1 MPSEQGFQ
9 TAFAFSVIIWG
20 CAGAGFKPASS
31 FPIFFCPLSVLSG
44 FFMSNRPTLL
54 LVDGSSYLYRAYHA
68 MGQNLTAPDGAPTG
82 ALYGVLNMLR
92 RLRSEYPHD
101 YCAVVFDAKGKNFR
115 HQMFEEYKATRPP
128 MPDDLRPQAEALP
141 DLVRLTGWP
150 VLVIGQVEADDVIG
164 TLAKQGAEHGLRV
177 IVSTGDKDMA
187 QLVDERVTLVNTMS
201 GETLDIEGVKAK
213 FGVRPDQ
220 IRDYLALMGDKVDNV
235 PGVEKCGPKTAVK
248 WLEAYGSLQGVIEH
262 ASEIKGK
269 VGENLRA
276 ALPRLPL
283 SYDLVTIKTD
293 VDLHAELSDGIES
306 LRCTTPKWA
315 QLVVDFKR
323 WGFRTW
329 LKEAESR
336 MHEAADGDLFGS
348 DTIGEQAA
356 LDMETS
362 SERLPEKAVAPEK
375 LDYQAV
381 TTEAQFA
388 TLLDKLSQ
396 AEKIGIDTETTSL
409 DAMNAA
415 LVGISIAFQ
424 AGEAVYIPVGH
435 SLTAAPEQLD
445 LQDVLGHLKPY
456 LENPA
461 LKKIGQN
468 LKYDQHVFANYGIAL
483 NGIAGDAML
492 ASYIIE
498 SHLGHGLDE
507 LSERWLGLETI
518 TYESLCGKGAKQIGF
533 ADVAIGQATE
543 YAAQDADFALRLE
556 AHLRAQM
563 DEKQLEM
570 YEKMELPVAQVLFE
584 MERNGVQ
591 IDRAELARQSAEL
604 GAELMKL
611 EQEAY
616 AAAGQPFNLNSPKQ
630 LQEILFDKMG
640 IPTKGLKKTAKGG
653 ISTNEAVLEQ
663 LAPDYPLPKIILQN
677 RSLAKL
683 KSTYTDKLPE
693 MISPKDGRVH
703 TTYAQAV
710 AITGRLASNNPN
722 LQNIPI
728 RTEEGRK
735 VRRAFTAPQGSVIVS
750 ADYSQIELRI
760 MAHLSG
766 DKTLIAAFQNGEDV
780 HRRTAAEV
788 FGTAPENVSSEQ
800 RRYAKTINFGLIY
813 GMGQYGLAKSLGID
827 NLSAK
832 NFIDRYFDRYPGVA
846 EYMQR
851 TKEQAA
857 AQGYVETLFGRRL
870 YLPDIR
876 NKNANARAG
885 AERAAINAPMQGTA
899 SDLIKR
905 AMIDVSRWLSECEAS
920 PWDELLQSKLI
931 MQVHDELVLEVV
943 ETELDFVKEKLPQIM
958 AKVDGGLLDVPLVAE
973 VGVGENWE
981 EAH

>member
-1 MPSEQGFQ
+1 
-9 TAFAFSVIIWG
+9 
-20 CAGAGFKPASS
+20 
-31 FPIFFCPLSVLSG
+31 
-44 FFMSNRPTLL
+44 MSNRPTLL

-68 MGQNLTAPDGAPTG
+68 MAQLTAPDGAPTG
-82 ALYGVLNMLR
+82 AMYGVLNMLR
-92 RLRSEYPHD
+92 RLRADYVHD

-115 HQMFEEYKATRPP
+115 HEMFPDYKATRPP

-141 DLVRLTGWP
+141 DLVRLIGWP
-150 VLVIGQVEADDVIG
+150 VLVIPQVEADDVIG
-164 TLAKQGAEHGLRV
+164 TLAAMAGEAGWNV
-177 IVSTGDKDMA
+177 VVSTGDKDMA
-187 QLVDERVTLVNTMS
+187 QLVNERVTLVNTMS

-248 WLEAYGSLQGVIEH
+248 WLEAYGSLAGVMEH
-262 ASEIKGK
+262 AAEIKGK

-276 ALPRLPL
+276 ALQRLPL

-293 VDLHAELSDGIES
+293 VDLHTELSDGIES
-306 LRCTTPKWA
+306 LRRTAPKWA

-348 DTIGEQAA
+348 DSIGEQAA
-356 LDMETS
+356 LNAEVP
-362 SERLPEKAVAPEK
+362 SEKQPELAPTPEK

-381 TTEAQFA
+381 TTEAQLA
-388 TLLDKLSQ
+388 ALLDKLSQ
-396 AEKIGIDTETTSL
+396 ADTIGIDTETTSL
-409 DAMNAA
+409 DAMNAS

-424 AGEAVYIPVGH
+424 AGEAIYIPVGH
-435 SLTAAPEQLD
+435 SLTAAPEQID
-445 LQDVLGHLKPY
+445 LQDVLGRLKPH
-456 LENPA
+456 LGNPA

-533 ADVAIGQATE
+533 ADVAIGPATE

-563 DEKQLEM
+563 DDKQLEM

-584 MERNGVQ
+584 MERVGVQ

-604 GAELMKL
+604 GAELVKL

-693 MISPKDGRVH
+693 MISPRDNRVH

-728 RTEEGRK
+728 RTAEGRR
-735 VRRAFTAPQGSVIVS
+735 VRRAFTAPPGSVIVS

-832 NFIDRYFDRYPGVA
+832 NFIDRYFARYPGVA

-857 AQGYVETLFGRRL
+857 VQGYVETLFGRRL

-905 AMIDVSRWLSECEAS
+905 AMIDVRNCLS
-920 PWDELLQSKLI
+920 DGIGSKLV

>member
-1 MPSEQGFQ
+1 
-9 TAFAFSVIIWG
+9 
-20 CAGAGFKPASS
+20 
-31 FPIFFCPLSVLSG
+31 
-44 FFMSNRPTLL
+44 MSNRPTLL

-248 WLEAYGSLQGVIEH
+248 WLEAYGSLQGGIEH

-269 VGENLRA
+269 VGENLQA
-276 ALPRLPL
+276 ALPQLPL

-306 LRCTTPKWA
+306 LRRTAPKWA

-329 LKEAESR
+329 LKEAESN
-336 MHEAADGDLFGS
+336 MNTGSTDDFFGS
-348 DTIGEQAA
+348 DSIGEQAA
-356 LDMETS
+356 LNAEMPFEKQA
-362 SERLPEKAVAPEK
+362 EKATAPEK

-388 TLLDKLSQ
+388 ALLDKLSR
-396 AEKIGIDTETTSL
+396 ADTIGIDTETTSL
-409 DAMNAA
+409 DAMNAS

-445 LQDVLGHLKPY
+445 LQDVLGRLKPH

-728 RTEEGRK
+728 RTAEGRR

-788 FGTAPENVSSEQ
+788 FGIAPENVSSEQ

-827 NLSAK
+827 NISAK
-832 NFIDRYFDRYPGVA
+832 NFIDRYFARYPGVA

-857 AQGYVETLFGRRL
+857 AQGFVETLFGRRL

-876 NKNANARAG
+876 NKNTNARAG

>member
-1 MPSEQGFQ
+1 
-9 TAFAFSVIIWG
+9 
-20 CAGAGFKPASS
+20 
-31 FPIFFCPLSVLSG
+31 
-44 FFMSNRPTLL
+44 MSNRPTLL

-201 GETLDIEGVKAK
+201 SETLDIEGVKAK

-248 WLEAYGSLQGVIEH
+248 WLEAYGSLAGVMEH

-269 VGENLRA
+269 VGENLQA
-276 ALPRLPL
+276 ALPQLPL

-306 LRCTTPKWA
+306 LRRTTPKWA

-329 LKEAESR
+329 LKEAESN
-336 MHEAADGDLFGS
+336 MNTGSTDDLFGS
-348 DTIGEQAA
+348 DSIGEQAA
-356 LDMETS
+356 LNAEMPFEKQA
-362 SERLPEKAVAPEK
+362 EKATAPEK

-388 TLLDKLSQ
+388 ALLDKLSR
-396 AEKIGIDTETTSL
+396 ADTIGIDTETTSL
-409 DAMNAA
+409 DAMNAS

-445 LQDVLGHLKPY
+445 LQDVLGRLKPH
-456 LENPA
+456 LENPV

-563 DEKQLEM
+563 DAKQLEM

-611 EQEAY
+611 EQQAY
-616 AAAGQPFNLNSPKQ
+616 AAASQPFNLNSPKQ

-693 MISPKDGRVH
+693 MISPRDNRVH

-728 RTEEGRK
+728 RTAEGRR

-766 DKTLIAAFQNGEDV
+766 DKTLITAFQNGEDV

-788 FGTAPENVSSEQ
+788 FGIAPENVSSEQ

-827 NLSAK
+827 NISAK
-832 NFIDRYFDRYPGVA
+832 NFIDRYFARYPGVA

-876 NKNANARAG
+876 NKNANARAE

-905 AMIDVSRWLSECEAS
+905 AMIDVRNWLS
-920 PWDELLQSKLI
+920 DGIGSKLV

>member
-1 MPSEQGFQ
+1 
-9 TAFAFSVIIWG
+9 
-20 CAGAGFKPASS
+20 
-31 FPIFFCPLSVLSG
+31 
-44 FFMSNRPTLL
+44 MSNRPTLL

-201 GETLDIEGVKAK
+201 SETLDIEGVKAK

-248 WLEAYGSLQGVIEH
+248 WLEAYGSLAGVMEH

-269 VGENLRA
+269 VGENLQA
-276 ALPRLPL
+276 ALPQLPL

-306 LRCTTPKWA
+306 LRRTTPKWA

-329 LKEAESR
+329 LKEAESN
-336 MHEAADGDLFGS
+336 MNTGSTDDLFGS
-348 DTIGEQAA
+348 DSIGEQAA
-356 LDMETS
+356 LNAEMPFEKQA
-362 SERLPEKAVAPEK
+362 EKATAPEK

-388 TLLDKLSQ
+388 ALLDKLSR
-396 AEKIGIDTETTSL
+396 ADTIGIDTETTSL
-409 DAMNAA
+409 DAMNAS

-445 LQDVLGHLKPY
+445 LQDVLGRLKPH

-483 NGIAGDAML
+483 NGIAGDSML

-507 LSERWLGLETI
+507 LSGRWLGLETI

-728 RTEEGRK
+728 RTAEGRR

-788 FGTAPENVSSEQ
+788 FGTAPENVSPEQ

-832 NFIDRYFDRYPGVA
+832 NFIDRYFARYPGVP

-857 AQGYVETLFGRRL
+857 AQGFVETLFGRRL

-905 AMIDVSRWLSECEAS
+905 AMIDVSRWLVS
-920 PWDELLQSKLI
+920 DDLKSKLI

-958 AKVDGGLLDVPLVAE
+958 AKVGGGLLDVPLVAE

>member
-1 MPSEQGFQ
+1 
-9 TAFAFSVIIWG
+9 
-20 CAGAGFKPASS
+20 
-31 FPIFFCPLSVLSG
+31 
-44 FFMSNRPTLL
+44 MSNKPTLL

-68 MGQNLTAPDGAPTG
+68 MGQNLSAPDGAPTG
-82 ALYGVLNMLR
+82 AMYGVLNMLR
-92 RLRSEYPHD
+92 RLRADYVHD

-115 HQMFEEYKATRPP
+115 HEMFSDYKATRPP

-141 DLVRLTGWP
+141 DLVRLMGWP
-150 VLVIGQVEADDVIG
+150 VLVIPQVEADDVIG
-164 TLAKQGAEHGLRV
+164 TLAKMASEAGWNV
-177 IVSTGDKDMA
+177 VVSTGDKDMA
-187 QLVDERVTLVNTMS
+187 QLVNERVTLVNTMS
-201 GETLDIEGVKAK
+201 GETLDIEGVKEK

-248 WLEAYGSLQGVIEH
+248 WLEAYGSLAGVMEH
-262 ASEIKGK
+262 AAEIKGK
-269 VGENLRA
+269 VGENLQA
-276 ALPRLPL
+276 ALPQLPL

-293 VDLHAELSDGIES
+293 VDLHSELSDGLES
-306 LRCTTPKWA
+306 LRRTSPKWS
-315 QLVVDFKR
+315 QLAVDFKR

-388 TLLDKLSQ
+388 ALLDKLSQ
-396 AEKIGIDTETTSL
+396 ADTIGIDTETTSL
-409 DAMNAA
+409 DAMNAS

-445 LQDVLGHLKPY
+445 LQDVLGRLKPH

-563 DEKQLEM
+563 DAKQLEM

-728 RTEEGRK
+728 RTAEGRR

-788 FGTAPENVSSEQ
+788 FGIAPENVSSEQ

-827 NLSAK
+827 NISAK
-832 NFIDRYFDRYPGVA
+832 NFIDRYFARYPGVA

-857 AQGYVETLFGRRL
+857 AQGFVETLFGRRL
-870 YLPDIR
+870 YLSDIR

-905 AMIDVSRWLSECEAS
+905 AMIDVSRWLAS
-920 PWDELLQSKLI
+920 DELKSKLI
-931 MQVHDELVLEVV
+931 MQVHDELVLEVP
-943 ETELDFVKEKLPQIM
+943 EAELDLVKEKLPQIM
-958 AKVDGGLLDVPLVAE
+958 AKVDEGMLNVPLVAE
-973 VGVGENWE
+973 VGVGMNWE

>member
-1 MPSEQGFQ
+1 
-9 TAFAFSVIIWG
+9 
-20 CAGAGFKPASS
+20 
-31 FPIFFCPLSVLSG
+31 
-44 FFMSNRPTLL
+44 MSNKPTLL

-68 MGQNLTAPDGAPTG
+68 MAQLSAPDGAPTG
-82 ALYGVLNMLR
+82 AMYGVLNMLR
-92 RLRSEYPHD
+92 RLRADYVHD

-115 HQMFEEYKATRPP
+115 HEMFSDYKATRPP

-141 DLVRLTGWP
+141 DLVRLMGWP
-150 VLVIGQVEADDVIG
+150 VLVIPQVEADDVIG
-164 TLAKQGAEHGLRV
+164 TLAAMGSKAGWNV
-177 IVSTGDKDMA
+177 VVSTGDKDMA
-187 QLVDERVTLVNTMS
+187 QLVNERVTLVNTMN
-201 GETLDIEGVKAK
+201 GETLDIEGVKEK

-248 WLEAYGSLQGVIEH
+248 WLEAYGSLAGVMEH
-262 ASEIKGK
+262 AAEIKGK
-269 VGENLRA
+269 VGENLQA
-276 ALPRLPL
+276 ALPQLPL

-293 VDLHAELSDGIES
+293 VDLHTELSDGIES
-306 LRCTTPKWA
+306 LRRTAPKWA

-329 LKEAESR
+329 LKEAESN
-336 MHEAADGDLFGS
+336 MNTGSTDDVFGS
-348 DTIGEQAA
+348 DSIGEQAA
-356 LDMETS
+356 LNAEMP
-362 SERLPEKAVAPEK
+362 SEKQPELAPVPEK

-388 TLLDKLSQ
+388 ALLDKL
-396 AEKIGIDTETTSL
+396 ARADTIGIDTETTSL
-409 DAMNAA
+409 DAMNAS

-445 LQDVLGHLKPY
+445 LQDVLGRLKPH
-456 LENPA
+456 LENPV

-492 ASYIIE
+492 TSYIIE

-533 ADVAIGQATE
+533 ADVAIEQATE

-563 DEKQLEM
+563 DAKQLEM

-728 RTEEGRK
+728 RTAEGRR

-788 FGTAPENVSSEQ
+788 FGTAPENVSPEQ

-832 NFIDRYFDRYPGVA
+832 NFIDRYFARYPGVA

-857 AQGYVETLFGRRL
+857 AQGFVETLFGRRL

-920 PWDELLQSKLI
+920 LWDCLKSKLI
-931 MQVHDELVLEVV
+931 MQVHDELVLEVP
-943 ETELDFVKEKLPQIM
+943 EAELDFVKEKLPQIM
-958 AKVDGGLLDVPLVAE
+958 AKVDEGILNVPLVAE
-973 VGVGENWE
+973 VGVGMNWE

>member
-1 MPSEQGFQ
+1 MR
-9 TAFAFSVIIWG
+9 
-20 CAGAGFKPASS
+20 K
-31 FPIFFCPLSVLSG
+31 
-44 FFMSNRPTLL
+44 TLL

-68 MGQNLTAPDGAPTG
+68 MAQLSAPDGAPTG

-92 RLRSEYPHD
+92 RLRADYVHD

-115 HQMFEEYKATRPP
+115 HEMFPDYKATRPP

-141 DLVRLTGWP
+141 DLVRLMGWP
-150 VLVIGQVEADDVIG
+150 VLVIPQVEADDVIG
-164 TLAKQGAEHGLRV
+164 TLAAMAGEAGWNV
-177 IVSTGDKDMA
+177 VVSTGDKDMA
-187 QLVDERVTLVNTMS
+187 QLVNERVTLVNTMS
-201 GETLDIEGVKAK
+201 GETLDIEGVKEK

-248 WLEAYGSLQGVIEH
+248 WLEAYGSLAGVMEH
-262 ASEIKGK
+262 AAEIKGK
-269 VGENLRA
+269 VGENLQA
-276 ALPRLPL
+276 ALPQLPL

-293 VDLHAELSDGIES
+293 VDLHSELSDGLES
-306 LRCTTPKWA
+306 LRRTSPKWS
-315 QLVVDFKR
+315 QLAVDFKR

-336 MHEAADGDLFGS
+336 MHEAADSDLFGS

-362 SERLPEKAVAPEK
+362 SERLPEKAIAPEK

-388 TLLDKLSQ
+388 ALLDKLSQ
-396 AEKIGIDTETTSL
+396 ADKIGIDTETTSL
-409 DAMNAA
+409 DAMNAS
-415 LVGISIAFQ
+415 LVGISIALQ
-424 AGEAVYIPVGH
+424 SGEAVYIPVGH

-445 LQDVLGHLKPY
+445 LQDVLGRLKPH

-518 TYESLCGKGAKQIGF
+518 TYESLCGKGTKQIGF
-533 ADVAIGQATE
+533 ADVAIEQATE

-563 DEKQLEM
+563 DAKQLEM

-728 RTEEGRK
+728 RTAEGRR

-788 FGTAPENVSSEQ
+788 FGTAPENVSPEQ

-832 NFIDRYFDRYPGVA
+832 TFIDRYFARYPGVA

-857 AQGYVETLFGRRL
+857 AQGFVETLFGRRL

-905 AMIDVSRWLSECEAS
+905 AMIDVSRWLVS
-920 PWDELLQSKLI
+920 DDLKSKLI
-931 MQVHDELVLEVV
+931 MQVHDELVLEVP
-943 ETELDFVKEKLPQIM
+943 EAELDLVKEKLPQIM
-958 AKVDGGLLDVPLVAE
+958 AKVDEGMLKVPLVAE
-973 VGVGENWE
+973 VGVGMNWE

>member
-1 MPSEQGFQ
+1 MS
-9 TAFAFSVIIWG
+9 
-20 CAGAGFKPASS
+20 ASN
-31 FPIFFCPLSVLSG
+31 PK
-44 FFMSNRPTLL
+44 TLL

-68 MGQNLTAPDGAPTG
+68 MAQLTAPDGAPTG
-82 ALYGVLNMLR
+82 AMYGVLNMLR
-92 RLRSEYPHD
+92 RLRADYVHD

-115 HQMFEEYKATRPP
+115 HEMFADYKATRPP

-141 DLVRLTGWP
+141 DLVRLMGWP
-150 VLVIGQVEADDVIG
+150 VLVVPQVEADDVIG
-164 TLAKQGAEHGLRV
+164 TLAAQGGEAGWDVV
-177 IVSTGDKDMA
+177 ISTGDKDMA
-187 QLVDERVTLVNTMS
+187 QLVNERVTLVNTMS
-201 GETLDIEGVKAK
+201 GETLDTDGVKAK

-248 WLEAYGSLQGVIEH
+248 WLEAYGSLAGVMEH
-262 ASEIKGK
+262 AGEIKGK
-269 VGENLRA
+269 VGENLQA
-276 ALPRLPL
+276 ALPHLPL
-283 SYDLVTIKTD
+283 SFDLVTIKTD
-293 VDLHAELSDGIES
+293 VDLHSYLSDGLES
-306 LRCTTPKWA
+306 LRRTSPKWA
-315 QLVVDFKR
+315 QLAIDFKR

-336 MHEAADGDLFGS
+336 MHETAEGDLFGS
-348 DTIGEQAA
+348 GDVGEMAA
-356 LDMETS
+356 LDAERS
-362 SERLPEKAVAPEK
+362 SENAKRLPEKPAAPET
-375 LDYQAV
+375 LDYRAV
-381 TTEAQFA
+381 TTETDFVA
-388 TLLDKLSQ
+388 LLDKLSQ
-396 AEKIGIDTETTSL
+396 AEHIGIDTETTSL
-409 DAMNAA
+409 DAMTAQ

-424 AGEAVYIPVGH
+424 AGEAVYIPLGH
-435 SLTAAPEQLD
+435 SLTAAPQQLD
-445 LQDVLGHLKPY
+445 LQDALGRLKPY
-456 LENPA
+456 LENGS

-483 NGIAGDAML
+483 RGIAGDTML
-492 ASYIIE
+492 ASYIVE

-507 LSERWLGLETI
+507 LSERWLGLPTI
-518 TYESLCGKGAKQIGF
+518 TYESLCGKGAKQISF
-533 ADVAIGQATE
+533 ADVAVEQATE

-556 AHLRAQM
+556 AHLRVQM

-570 YEKMELPVAQVLFE
+570 YRDMELPVAQVLFE
-584 MERNGVQ
+584 MERNGVH
-591 IDRAELARQSAEL
+591 IDRIELAAQSREL
-604 GAELMKL
+604 GEALLQL
-611 EQEAY
+611 EEQAFQT
-616 AAAGQPFNLNSPKQ
+616 AGQPFNLNSPKQ

-640 IPTKGLKKTAKGG
+640 IPTKGLKKTASGG

-663 LAPDYPLPKIILQN
+663 LAPDYPLPKIILEN

-693 MISPKDGRVH
+693 MINPRTGRVH
-703 TTYAQAV
+703 TTYSQAV
-710 AITGRLASNNPN
+710 AITGRLASSNPN

-728 RTEEGRK
+728 RTAEGRR
-735 VRRAFTAPQGSVIVS
+735 VRRAFTAPAGSLIVS

-788 FGTAPENVSSEQ
+788 FGIAPENVSPEQ

-832 NFIDRYFDRYPGVA
+832 NFIDRYFARYPGVA

-876 NKNANARAG
+876 AKNANSRAG

-905 AMIDVSRWLSECEAS
+905 AMIAVSHRLHS
-920 PWDELLQSKLI
+920 DGLQSKLI
-931 MQVHDELVLEVV
+931 MQVHDELVLEVLESEL
-943 ETELDFVKEKLPQIM
+943 ETVKTMLPEVM
-958 AKVDGGLLDVPLVAE
+958 AVVDGGLLNVPLVAE
-973 VGVGENWE
+973 VGSGADWE
-981 EAH
+981 SAH

>member
-1 MPSEQGFQ
+1 
-9 TAFAFSVIIWG
+9 
-20 CAGAGFKPASS
+20 
-31 FPIFFCPLSVLSG
+31 
-44 FFMSNRPTLL
+44 MSNRPTLL

-68 MGQNLTAPDGAPTG
+68 MAQLTAPDGAPTG
-82 ALYGVLNMLR
+82 AMYGVLNMLR
-92 RLRSEYPHD
+92 RLRADYVHD

-115 HQMFEEYKATRPP
+115 HEMFPDYKATRPP

-141 DLVRLTGWP
+141 DLVRLIGWP
-150 VLVIGQVEADDVIG
+150 VLVIPQVEADDVIG
-164 TLAKQGAEHGLRV
+164 TLAAMAGEAGWNV
-177 IVSTGDKDMA
+177 VVSTGDKDMA
-187 QLVDERVTLVNTMS
+187 QLVNERVTLVNTMS

-269 VGENLRA
+269 VGENLQA
-276 ALPRLPL
+276 ALPQLPL

-306 LRCTTPKWA
+306 LRRTAPKWA

-329 LKEAESR
+329 LKEAESN
-336 MHEAADGDLFGS
+336 MNTGSTDDLFGS
-348 DTIGEQAA
+348 DSIGEQAA
-356 LDMETS
+356 LNAEMPFEKQA
-362 SERLPEKAVAPEK
+362 EKATAPEK

-388 TLLDKLSQ
+388 ALLDKLSR
-396 AEKIGIDTETTSL
+396 ADTIGIDTETTSL
-409 DAMNAA
+409 DAMNAS

-445 LQDVLGHLKPY
+445 LQDVLGRLKPH

-518 TYESLCGKGAKQIGF
+518 TYESLCGKGAKQISF

-611 EQEAY
+611 EQQAY
-616 AAAGQPFNLNSPKQ
+616 AAADQPFNLNSPKQ

-728 RTEEGRK
+728 RTAEGRR

-832 NFIDRYFDRYPGVA
+832 NFIDRYFARYPGVA

-905 AMIDVSRWLSECEAS
+905 AMIDVRNCLS
-920 PWDELLQSKLI
+920 DGIGSKLV

>member
-1 MPSEQGFQ
+1 
-9 TAFAFSVIIWG
+9 
-20 CAGAGFKPASS
+20 
-31 FPIFFCPLSVLSG
+31 
-44 FFMSNRPTLL
+44 MSNRPTLL

-68 MGQNLTAPDGAPTG
+68 MAQLTAPDGAPTG
-82 ALYGVLNMLR
+82 AMYGVLNMLR
-92 RLRSEYPHD
+92 RLRADYVHD

-115 HQMFEEYKATRPP
+115 HEMFPDYKATRPP

-141 DLVRLTGWP
+141 DLVRLIGWP
-150 VLVIGQVEADDVIG
+150 VLVIPQVEADDVIG
-164 TLAKQGAEHGLRV
+164 TLAAMAGEAGWNV
-177 IVSTGDKDMA
+177 VVSTGDKDMA
-187 QLVDERVTLVNTMS
+187 QLVNERVTLVNTMS

-248 WLEAYGSLQGVIEH
+248 WLEAYGSLAGVMEH
-262 ASEIKGK
+262 AAEIKGK

-276 ALPRLPL
+276 ALQRLPL

-293 VDLHAELSDGIES
+293 VDLHTELSDGIES
-306 LRCTTPKWA
+306 LRRTAPKWA

-348 DTIGEQAA
+348 DSIGEQAA
-356 LDMETS
+356 LNAEVP
-362 SERLPEKAVAPEK
+362 SEKQPELAPTPEK

-381 TTEAQFA
+381 TTEAQLA
-388 TLLDKLSQ
+388 ALLDKLSQ
-396 AEKIGIDTETTSL
+396 ADTIGIDTETTSL
-409 DAMNAA
+409 DAMNAS

-424 AGEAVYIPVGH
+424 AGEAIYIPVGH
-435 SLTAAPEQLD
+435 SLTAAPEQID
-445 LQDVLGHLKPY
+445 LQDVLGRLKPH

-518 TYESLCGKGAKQIGF
+518 TYESLCGKGAKQISF

-563 DEKQLEM
+563 DAKQLEM

-591 IDRAELARQSAEL
+591 IDRAELSRQSAEL

-616 AAAGQPFNLNSPKQ
+616 AVAGQPFNLNSPKQ

-728 RTEEGRK
+728 RTAEGRR

-766 DKTLIAAFQNGEDV
+766 DKTLITAFQNGEDV

-788 FGTAPENVSSEQ
+788 FGIAPENVSSEQ

-827 NLSAK
+827 NISAK
-832 NFIDRYFDRYPGVA
+832 TFIDRYFARYPGVA

-857 AQGYVETLFGRRL
+857 AQGFVETLFGRRL

-905 AMIDVSRWLSECEAS
+905 AMIDVRNCLS
-920 PWDELLQSKLI
+920 DGIGSKLV
-931 MQVHDELVLEVV
+931 MQVHDELVLEAV

>member
-1 MPSEQGFQ
+1 MA
-9 TAFAFSVIIWG
+9 TIH
-20 CAGAGFKPASS
+20 
-31 FPIFFCPLSVLSG
+31 
-44 FFMSNRPTLL
+44 TLL

-68 MGQNLTAPDGAPTG
+68 MAQLSAPDGAPTG
-82 ALYGVLNMLR
+82 AMYGVLNMLR
-92 RLRSEYPHD
+92 RLRADYVHD

-115 HQMFEEYKATRPP
+115 HEMFPDYKATRPP

-141 DLVRLTGWP
+141 DLVRLMGWP
-150 VLVIGQVEADDVIG
+150 VLVIPQVEADDVIG
-164 TLAKQGAEHGLRV
+164 TLAAMASEAGWNV
-177 IVSTGDKDMA
+177 VVSTGDKDMA
-187 QLVDERVTLVNTMS
+187 QLVNERVTLVNTMS
-201 GETLDIEGVKAK
+201 GETLDIEGVKEK

-248 WLEAYGSLQGVIEH
+248 WLEAYGSLAGVMEH
-262 ASEIKGK
+262 AGEVKGK
-269 VGENLRA
+269 VGENLQA
-276 ALPRLPL
+276 ALEQLPL

-293 VDLHAELSDGIES
+293 VDLHAELSDGLES
-306 LRCTTPKWA
+306 LRRTTPKWA

-362 SERLPEKAVAPEK
+362 SEKIIEHAPAPEK

-381 TTEAQFA
+381 TTEVQFA
-388 TLLDKLSQ
+388 ALLDKLSQ
-396 AEKIGIDTETTSL
+396 ADKIGIDTETTSL

-424 AGEAVYIPVGH
+424 AGEAVYIPIGH

-445 LQDVLGHLKPY
+445 LQDVLGRLKPH

-543 YAAQDADFALRLE
+543 YAAKDADFALRLE

-728 RTEEGRK
+728 RTAEGRK

-788 FGTAPENVSSEQ
+788 FGITPESVSPEQ

-827 NLSAK
+827 NISAK
-832 NFIDRYFDRYPGVA
+832 NFIDRYFARYPSVA

-857 AQGYVETLFGRRL
+857 AQGFVETLFGRRL

-905 AMIDVSRWLSECEAS
+905 AMIDVRNWLS
-920 PWDELLQSKLI
+920 DGIGSKLV
-931 MQVHDELVLEVV
+931 MQVHDELVLEVG

>member
-1 MPSEQGFQ
+1 
-9 TAFAFSVIIWG
+9 
-20 CAGAGFKPASS
+20 
-31 FPIFFCPLSVLSG
+31 
-44 FFMSNRPTLL
+44 MSKPTLL

-68 MGQNLTAPDGAPTG
+68 MAQLSAPDGAPTG

-92 RLRSEYPHD
+92 RLRADYVHD

-115 HQMFEEYKATRPP
+115 HEMFPDYKATRPP

-141 DLVRLTGWP
+141 DLVRLMGWP
-150 VLVIGQVEADDVIG
+150 VLVIPQVEADDVIG
-164 TLAKQGAEHGLRV
+164 TLAAMAGEAGWNV
-177 IVSTGDKDMA
+177 VVSTGDKDMA
-187 QLVDERVTLVNTMS
+187 QLVNERVTLVNTMS
-201 GETLDIEGVKAK
+201 GETLDIEGVKEK

-248 WLEAYGSLQGVIEH
+248 WLEAYGSLAGVVEH
-262 ASEIKGK
+262 AAEIKGK
-269 VGENLRA
+269 VGENLQA
-276 ALPRLPL
+276 ALPQLPL

-293 VDLHAELSDGIES
+293 VDLHAELSEGLES
-306 LRCTTPKWA
+306 LRRTSPKWS
-315 QLVVDFKR
+315 QLAVDFKR

-356 LDMETS
+356 L
-362 SERLPEKAVAPEK
+362 
-375 LDYQAV
+375 
-381 TTEAQFA
+381 FA
-388 TLLDKLSQ
+388 EMPSVE
-396 AEKIGIDTETTSL
+396 EKITAPNVPIHYRVITTHKSLNKLLSMLSSAARHKGGRNPIHLTSLRKRKNARTSFKDSFLSTKRKKRIAKNAIPRPVAIDTETTSL
-409 DAMNAA
+409 DAMNAS

-445 LQDVLGHLKPY
+445 LQDVLGRLKPH

-507 LSERWLGLETI
+507 LSERWLGLKTI

-533 ADVAIGQATE
+533 ADVAIEQATE

-563 DEKQLEM
+563 DAKQLEM

-728 RTEEGRK
+728 RTAEGRR

-766 DKTLIAAFQNGEDV
+766 DKNLIAAFQNGEDV

-813 GMGQYGLAKSLGID
+813 GMGQYGLAKSLSID
-827 NLSAK
+827 NISAK
-832 NFIDRYFDRYPGVA
+832 NFIDRYFARYPGVA

-857 AQGYVETLFGRRL
+857 AQGFVETLFGRRL
-870 YLPDIR
+870 YLPDIH

-905 AMIDVSRWLSECEAS
+905 AMIDVSRWLS
-920 PWDELLQSKLI
+920 DDLLQSKLI
-931 MQVHDELVLEVV
+931 MQVHDELVLEVP
-943 ETELDFVKEKLPQIM
+943 EAELDLVKEKLPQIM
-958 AKVDGGLLDVPLVAE
+958 AKVDEGMLNVPLVAE
-973 VGVGENWE
+973 VGVGMNWE

>member
-1 MPSEQGFQ
+1 
-9 TAFAFSVIIWG
+9 
-20 CAGAGFKPASS
+20 
-31 FPIFFCPLSVLSG
+31 
-44 FFMSNRPTLL
+44 
-54 LVDGSSYLYRAYHA
+54 
-68 MGQNLTAPDGAPTG
+68 MGQNLSAPDGAPTG

-269 VGENLRA
+269 VGENLQA
-276 ALPRLPL
+276 ALPQLPL

-306 LRCTTPKWA
+306 LRRTTPKWA

-329 LKEAESR
+329 LKEAESN
-336 MHEAADGDLFGS
+336 MNTGSTDDLFGS
-348 DTIGEQAA
+348 DSIGEQAA
-356 LDMETS
+356 LNAEMPFEKQA
-362 SERLPEKAVAPEK
+362 EKATAPEK

-388 TLLDKLSQ
+388 ALLDKLSR
-396 AEKIGIDTETTSL
+396 ADTIGIDTETTSL
-409 DAMNAA
+409 DAMNAS

-445 LQDVLGHLKPY
+445 LQDVLGRLKPH

-468 LKYDQHVFANYGIAL
+468 LKYDQHVFANYDIAL
-483 NGIAGDAML
+483 NGIAGDSML

-507 LSERWLGLETI
+507 LSGRWLGLETI

-728 RTEEGRK
+728 RTAEGRR

-827 NLSAK
+827 NISAK
-832 NFIDRYFDRYPGVA
+832 NFIDRYFARYPGVA

-905 AMIDVSRWLSECEAS
+905 AMIDVRNWLS
-920 PWDELLQSKLI
+920 DGIGSKLV

>member
-1 MPSEQGFQ
+1 
-9 TAFAFSVIIWG
+9 
-20 CAGAGFKPASS
+20 
-31 FPIFFCPLSVLSG
+31 
-44 FFMSNRPTLL
+44 MSNRPTLL

-201 GETLDIEGVKAK
+201 SETLDIEGVKAK

-248 WLEAYGSLQGVIEH
+248 WLEAYGSLAGVMEH

-306 LRCTTPKWA
+306 LRRTTPKWA

-329 LKEAESR
+329 LKEAESN
-336 MHEAADGDLFGS
+336 MNTGSTDDLFGS
-348 DTIGEQAA
+348 DSIGEQAA
-356 LDMETS
+356 LNAEMP
-362 SERLPEKAVAPEK
+362 SEKQAEKATVPER

-388 TLLDKLSQ
+388 ALLDKLAQ
-396 AEKIGIDTETTSL
+396 ADTIGIDTETTSL

-445 LQDVLGHLKPY
+445 LQYVLGRLKPH
-456 LENPA
+456 LGNPA

-611 EQEAY
+611 EQQAY

-693 MISPKDGRVH
+693 MISPRDNRVH

-728 RTEEGRK
+728 RTAEGRR

-832 NFIDRYFDRYPGVA
+832 NFIDRYFARYPGVA

>member
-1 MPSEQGFQ
+1 
-9 TAFAFSVIIWG
+9 
-20 CAGAGFKPASS
+20 
-31 FPIFFCPLSVLSG
+31 
-44 FFMSNRPTLL
+44 MSARPTLL

-68 MGQNLTAPDGAPTG
+68 MAQLTAPDGAPTG
-82 ALYGVLNMLR
+82 AMYGVLNMLR
-92 RLRSEYPHD
+92 RLRADYAHD

-115 HQMFEEYKATRPP
+115 HEMYSDYKATRPP

-141 DLVRLTGWP
+141 DLVRLMGWP
-150 VLVIGQVEADDVIG
+150 VLVIPQVEADDVIG
-164 TLAKQGAEHGLRV
+164 TLAAQGGAAGWDVV
-177 IVSTGDKDMA
+177 ISTGDKDMA
-187 QLVDERVTLVNTMS
+187 QLVNERVTLVNTMG
-201 GETLDIEGVKAK
+201 GETLDIDGVKAK

-248 WLEAYGSLQGVIEH
+248 WLEAYETLAGVMEH
-262 ASEIKGK
+262 AGEIKGK
-269 VGENLRA
+269 VGENLQA
-276 ALPRLPL
+276 ALSQLPL

-293 VDLHAELSDGIES
+293 VDLHAELSDGLES
-306 LRCTTPKWA
+306 LRRTPPKWA
-315 QLVVDFKR
+315 QLAADFKR
-323 WGFRTW
+323 WGFKTW

-348 DTIGEQAA
+348 ADVGERAA
-356 LDMETS
+356 LALEMP
-362 SERLPEKAVAPEK
+362 SEKQPEKAAAPEK

-381 TTEAQFA
+381 TTETQFA
-388 TLLDKLSQ
+388 ALLDKLSKT
-396 AEKIGIDTETTSL
+396 ERIGIDTETTSL
-409 DAMNAA
+409 DAMTAQ
-415 LVGISIAFQ
+415 LVGISIAFE
-424 AGEAVYIPVGH
+424 AGEAVYIPLGH
-435 SLTAAPEQLD
+435 SLTAAPQQLD
-445 LQDVLGHLKPY
+445 LQNTLGRLKPY
-456 LENPA
+456 LENGS

-483 NGIAGDAML
+483 RGIAGDAML
-492 ASYIIE
+492 ASYIVE

-507 LSERWLGLETI
+507 LSERWLGLPTI
-518 TYESLCGKGAKQIGF
+518 TYESLCGKGAKQISF
-533 ADVAIGQATE
+533 ADVAVEQATE

-563 DEKQLEM
+563 DGKQLEM
-570 YEKMELPVAQVLFE
+570 YQNMELPVAQVLFE
-584 MERNGVQ
+584 MERNGVH
-591 IDRAELARQSAEL
+591 IDRAELAAQSSEL
-604 GAELMKL
+604 GAALLKL
-611 EQEAY
+611 EEQAFQT
-616 AAAGQPFNLNSPKQ
+616 AGQPFNLNSPKQ

-640 IPTKGLKKTAKGG
+640 IPTKGLKKTASGG

-663 LAPDYPLPKIILQN
+663 LAPDYPLPKIILEN

-693 MISPKDGRVH
+693 MINPRTGRVH
-703 TTYAQAV
+703 TTYSQAV
-710 AITGRLASNNPN
+710 AITGRLASSNPN

-728 RTEEGRK
+728 RTAEGRR
-735 VRRAFTAPQGSVIVS
+735 VRRAFTAPQGSLIVS

-766 DKTLIAAFQNGEDV
+766 DKTLMAAFQNGEDV

-788 FGTAPENVSSEQ
+788 FGIAPENVSPEQ

-832 NFIDRYFDRYPGVA
+832 NFIDRYFARYPGVA

-876 NKNANARAG
+876 AKNANARAG

-905 AMIDVSRWLSECEAS
+905 AMIAVSHRLHS
-920 PWDELLQSKLI
+920 DGLQSKLI
-931 MQVHDELVLEVV
+931 MQVHDELVLEVLESEL
-943 ETELDFVKEKLPQIM
+943 ETVKEMLPQVM
-958 AKVDGGLLDVPLVAE
+958 AEVDGGLLNVPLVAE
-973 VGVGENWE
+973 VGIGGNWDD
-981 EAH
+981 AH

>member
-1 MPSEQGFQ
+1 
-9 TAFAFSVIIWG
+9 
-20 CAGAGFKPASS
+20 
-31 FPIFFCPLSVLSG
+31 
-44 FFMSNRPTLL
+44 MSNKPTLL

-68 MGQNLTAPDGAPTG
+68 MGQNLSAPDGAPTG
-82 ALYGVLNMLR
+82 AMYGVLNMLR
-92 RLRSEYPHD
+92 RLRADYVHD

-115 HQMFEEYKATRPP
+115 HEMFPDYKATRPP

-141 DLVRLTGWP
+141 DLVRLMGWP
-150 VLVIGQVEADDVIG
+150 VLVIPQVEADDVIG
-164 TLAKQGAEHGLRV
+164 TLAAMAGEAGWNV
-177 IVSTGDKDMA
+177 VVSTGDKDMA
-187 QLVDERVTLVNTMS
+187 QLVNERVTLVNTMS
-201 GETLDIEGVKAK
+201 GETLDIEGVKEK

-248 WLEAYGSLQGVIEH
+248 WLEAYGSLAGVMEH
-262 ASEIKGK
+262 AAEIKGK
-269 VGENLRA
+269 VGENLQA
-276 ALPRLPL
+276 ALPQLPL

-293 VDLHAELSDGIES
+293 VDLHTELSDGLES
-306 LRCTTPKWA
+306 LRRTTPKWA

-336 MHEAADGDLFGS
+336 MHEAQNTDLFGS
-348 DTIGEQAA
+348 EHIGEQAA
-356 LDMETS
+356 LAMETQ
-362 SERLPEKAVAPEK
+362 PEKQPELAPAPEK

-388 TLLDKLSQ
+388 ALLDKL
-396 AEKIGIDTETTSL
+396 ARADKIGIDTETTSL

-445 LQDVLGHLKPY
+445 LQDVLGRLKPH
-456 LENPA
+456 LENSA

-483 NGIAGDAML
+483 NGIAGDSML

-518 TYESLCGKGAKQIGF
+518 TYESLCGKGAKQISF

-563 DEKQLEM
+563 DAKQLEM

-591 IDRAELARQSAEL
+591 IDRAELALQSAEL

-728 RTEEGRK
+728 RTAEGRR

-788 FGTAPENVSSEQ
+788 FGTAPENVSPEQ

-827 NLSAK
+827 NISAK
-832 NFIDRYFDRYPGVA
+832 NFIDRYFARYPGVA

-857 AQGYVETLFGRRL
+857 AQGFVETLFGRRL

-885 AERAAINAPMQGTA
+885 AERAAINASMQGTA

-905 AMIDVSRWLSECEAS
+905 AMIDVSCWLSECEAS
-920 PWDELLQSKLI
+920 PWDDLLQSKLI
-931 MQVHDELVLEVV
+931 MQVHDELVLEVP
-943 ETELDFVKEKLPQIM
+943 EAELDLVKEKLPQIM
-958 AKVDGGLLDVPLVAE
+958 AKVDEGKLNVPLVAE
-973 VGVGENWE
+973 VGVGMNWE

>member
-1 MPSEQGFQ
+1 
-9 TAFAFSVIIWG
+9 
-20 CAGAGFKPASS
+20 
-31 FPIFFCPLSVLSG
+31 
-44 FFMSNRPTLL
+44 MSNRPTLL

-68 MGQNLTAPDGAPTG
+68 MAQLTAPDGAPTG
-82 ALYGVLNMLR
+82 AMYGVLNMLR
-92 RLRSEYPHD
+92 RLRADYVHD

-115 HQMFEEYKATRPP
+115 HEMFPDYKATRPP

-141 DLVRLTGWP
+141 DLVRLIGWP
-150 VLVIGQVEADDVIG
+150 VLVIPQVEADDVIG
-164 TLAKQGAEHGLRV
+164 TLAAMAGEAGWNV
-177 IVSTGDKDMA
+177 VVSTGDKDMA
-187 QLVDERVTLVNTMS
+187 QLVNERVTLVNTMS

-248 WLEAYGSLQGVIEH
+248 WLEAYGSLAGVMEH
-262 ASEIKGK
+262 AAEIKGK

-276 ALPRLPL
+276 ALQRLPL

-293 VDLHAELSDGIES
+293 VDLHTELSDGIES
-306 LRCTTPKWA
+306 LRRTAPKWA

-348 DTIGEQAA
+348 DSIGEQAA
-356 LDMETS
+356 LNAEVP
-362 SERLPEKAVAPEK
+362 SEKQPELAPTPEK

-381 TTEAQFA
+381 TTEAQLA
-388 TLLDKLSQ
+388 ALLDKLSQ
-396 AEKIGIDTETTSL
+396 ADTIGIDTETTSL
-409 DAMNAA
+409 DAMNAS

-424 AGEAVYIPVGH
+424 AGEAIYIPVGH

-445 LQDVLGHLKPY
+445 LQDVLGRLKPH

-563 DEKQLEM
+563 DAKQLEM

-604 GAELMKL
+604 GVELMKL

-728 RTEEGRK
+728 RTAEGRR

-788 FGTAPENVSSEQ
+788 FGIAPENVSSEQ

-827 NLSAK
+827 NISAK
-832 NFIDRYFDRYPGVA
+832 NFIDRYFARYPGVA

-857 AQGYVETLFGRRL
+857 AQGFVETLFGRRL

-876 NKNANARAG
+876 NKNTNARAG

-943 ETELDFVKEKLPQIM
+943 ETELDFVKEKLPHIM

>member
-1 MPSEQGFQ
+1 
-9 TAFAFSVIIWG
+9 
-20 CAGAGFKPASS
+20 
-31 FPIFFCPLSVLSG
+31 
-44 FFMSNRPTLL
+44 MSNRPTLL

-931 MQVHDELVLEVV
+931 MQVHDELVLEVP
-943 ETELDFVKEKLPQIM
+943 EAELDFVKEKLPQIM

>member
-1 MPSEQGFQ
+1 
-9 TAFAFSVIIWG
+9 
-20 CAGAGFKPASS
+20 
-31 FPIFFCPLSVLSG
+31 
-44 FFMSNRPTLL
+44 MSNRPTLL

-201 GETLDIEGVKAK
+201 SETLDIEGVKAK

-248 WLEAYGSLQGVIEH
+248 WLEAYGSLAGVMEH

-269 VGENLRA
+269 VGENLQA
-276 ALPRLPL
+276 ALPQLPL

-306 LRCTTPKWA
+306 LRRTTPKWA

-329 LKEAESR
+329 LKEAESN
-336 MHEAADGDLFGS
+336 MNTGSTDDLFGS
-348 DTIGEQAA
+348 DSIGEQAA
-356 LDMETS
+356 LNAEMPFEKQA
-362 SERLPEKAVAPEK
+362 EKATAPEK

-388 TLLDKLSQ
+388 ALLDKLSR
-396 AEKIGIDTETTSL
+396 ADTIGIDTETTSL
-409 DAMNAA
+409 DAMNAS

-445 LQDVLGHLKPY
+445 LQDVLGRLKPH

-533 ADVAIGQATE
+533 ADVAIEQATE

-563 DEKQLEM
+563 DAKQLEM

-616 AAAGQPFNLNSPKQ
+616 AVAGQPFNLNSPKQ

-728 RTEEGRK
+728 RTAEGRR

-766 DKTLIAAFQNGEDV
+766 DKTLITAFQNGEDV

-788 FGTAPENVSSEQ
+788 FGTAPENVSPEQ

-832 NFIDRYFDRYPGVA
+832 NFIDRYFARYPGVA

-857 AQGYVETLFGRRL
+857 AQGFVETLFGRRL

>member
-1 MPSEQGFQ
+1 
-9 TAFAFSVIIWG
+9 
-20 CAGAGFKPASS
+20 
-31 FPIFFCPLSVLSG
+31 
-44 FFMSNRPTLL
+44 MSNRPTLL

-201 GETLDIEGVKAK
+201 SETLDIEGVKAK

-248 WLEAYGSLQGVIEH
+248 WLEAYGSLAGVMEH

-269 VGENLRA
+269 VGENLQA
-276 ALPRLPL
+276 ALPQLPL

-306 LRCTTPKWA
+306 LRRTTPKWA

-329 LKEAESR
+329 LKEAESN
-336 MHEAADGDLFGS
+336 MNTGSTDDLFGS
-348 DTIGEQAA
+348 DSIGEQAA
-356 LDMETS
+356 LNAEMPFEKQA
-362 SERLPEKAVAPEK
+362 EKATAPEK

-388 TLLDKLSQ
+388 ALLDKLSR
-396 AEKIGIDTETTSL
+396 ADTIGIDTETTSL
-409 DAMNAA
+409 DAMNAS

-445 LQDVLGHLKPY
+445 LQDVLGRLKPH

-483 NGIAGDAML
+483 NGIAGDSML

-507 LSERWLGLETI
+507 LSGRWLGLETI

-533 ADVAIGQATE
+533 ADVAIGQATK

-832 NFIDRYFDRYPGVA
+832 NFIDRYFARYPGVA

>member
-1 MPSEQGFQ
+1 
-9 TAFAFSVIIWG
+9 
-20 CAGAGFKPASS
+20 
-31 FPIFFCPLSVLSG
+31 
-44 FFMSNRPTLL
+44 MSNRPTLL

-68 MGQNLTAPDGAPTG
+68 MAQLTAPDGAPTG
-82 ALYGVLNMLR
+82 AMYGVLNMLR
-92 RLRSEYPHD
+92 RLRADYVHD

-115 HQMFEEYKATRPP
+115 HEMFPDYKATRPP

-141 DLVRLTGWP
+141 DLVRLIGWP
-150 VLVIGQVEADDVIG
+150 VLVIPQVEADDVIG
-164 TLAKQGAEHGLRV
+164 TLAAMAGEAGWNV
-177 IVSTGDKDMA
+177 VVSTGDKDMA
-187 QLVDERVTLVNTMS
+187 QLVNERVTLVNTMS

-248 WLEAYGSLQGVIEH
+248 WLEAYGSLAGVMEH
-262 ASEIKGK
+262 AAEIKGK

-276 ALPRLPL
+276 ALQRLPL

-293 VDLHAELSDGIES
+293 VDLHTELSDGIES
-306 LRCTTPKWA
+306 LRRTAPKWA

-348 DTIGEQAA
+348 DSIGEQAA
-356 LDMETS
+356 LNAEVP
-362 SERLPEKAVAPEK
+362 SEKQPELAPTPEK

-381 TTEAQFA
+381 TTEAQLA
-388 TLLDKLSQ
+388 ALLDKLSQ
-396 AEKIGIDTETTSL
+396 ADTIGIDTETTSL
-409 DAMNAA
+409 DAMNAS

-424 AGEAVYIPVGH
+424 AGEAIYIPVGH

-445 LQDVLGHLKPY
+445 LQDVLGRLKPH

-533 ADVAIGQATE
+533 ADVAIEQATE

-563 DEKQLEM
+563 DAKQLEM

-728 RTEEGRK
+728 RTAEGRR

-788 FGTAPENVSSEQ
+788 FGIAPENVSPEQ

-827 NLSAK
+827 NISAK
-832 NFIDRYFDRYPGVA
+832 NFIDRYFARYPGVA

-857 AQGYVETLFGRRL
+857 AQGFVETLFGRRL
-870 YLPDIR
+870 YLPDIH

-905 AMIDVSRWLSECEAS
+905 AMIDVRNCLS
-920 PWDELLQSKLI
+920 DGIGSKLV

>member
-1 MPSEQGFQ
+1 
-9 TAFAFSVIIWG
+9 
-20 CAGAGFKPASS
+20 
-31 FPIFFCPLSVLSG
+31 
-44 FFMSNRPTLL
+44 MSNRPTLL

-248 WLEAYGSLQGVIEH
+248 WLEAYGSLQGVMEH

-306 LRCTTPKWA
+306 LRRTAPKWA

-329 LKEAESR
+329 LKEAESN
-336 MHEAADGDLFGS
+336 MNTGSTDDVFGS
-348 DTIGEQAA
+348 DSIGEQAA
-356 LDMETS
+356 LNAEMP
-362 SERLPEKAVAPEK
+362 SEKQAEKATAPER

-388 TLLDKLSQ
+388 ALLDKLSR
-396 AEKIGIDTETTSL
+396 ANTIGIDTETTSL
-409 DAMNAA
+409 DAMNAS

-445 LQDVLGHLKPY
+445 LQDVLGRLKPH
-456 LENPA
+456 LGNPA

-611 EQEAY
+611 EQQAY
-616 AAAGQPFNLNSPKQ
+616 AATDQPFNLNSPKQ

-728 RTEEGRK
+728 RTAEGRR

-832 NFIDRYFDRYPGVA
+832 NFIDRYFARYPGVA

-905 AMIDVSRWLSECEAS
+905 AMIDVRNCLS
-920 PWDELLQSKLI
+920 DGIGSKLV

>member
-1 MPSEQGFQ
+1 
-9 TAFAFSVIIWG
+9 
-20 CAGAGFKPASS
+20 
-31 FPIFFCPLSVLSG
+31 
-44 FFMSNRPTLL
+44 MSNRPTLL

-201 GETLDIEGVKAK
+201 SETLDIEGVKAK

-248 WLEAYGSLQGVIEH
+248 WLEAYGSLAGVMEH

-306 LRCTTPKWA
+306 LRRTSPKWS
-315 QLVVDFKR
+315 QLAVDFKR

-329 LKEAESR
+329 LKEAESN
-336 MHEAADGDLFGS
+336 MNTGSTDDLFGS
-348 DTIGEQAA
+348 DSIGEQAA
-356 LDMETS
+356 LNAEMPFEKQA
-362 SERLPEKAVAPEK
+362 EKATAPEK

-388 TLLDKLSQ
+388 ALLDKLSR
-396 AEKIGIDTETTSL
+396 ADTIGIDTETTSL
-409 DAMNAA
+409 DAMNAS

-445 LQDVLGHLKPY
+445 LQDVLGRLKPH

-563 DEKQLEM
+563 DAKQLEM

-728 RTEEGRK
+728 RTAEGRR

-788 FGTAPENVSSEQ
+788 FGIAPENVSSEQ

-827 NLSAK
+827 NISAK
-832 NFIDRYFDRYPGVA
+832 NFIDRYFARYPGVA

-857 AQGYVETLFGRRL
+857 AQGFVETLFGRRL

-876 NKNANARAG
+876 NKNTNARAG

>member
-1 MPSEQGFQ
+1 MA
-9 TAFAFSVIIWG
+9 TIH
-20 CAGAGFKPASS
+20 
-31 FPIFFCPLSVLSG
+31 
-44 FFMSNRPTLL
+44 TLL

-68 MGQNLTAPDGAPTG
+68 MAQLTAPDGAPTG
-82 ALYGVLNMLR
+82 AMYGVLNMLR
-92 RLRSEYPHD
+92 RLRSDYVHD

-115 HQMFEEYKATRPP
+115 HEMFPDYKATRPP

-141 DLVRLTGWP
+141 DLVRLMGWP
-150 VLVIGQVEADDVIG
+150 VLVIPQVEADDVIG
-164 TLAKQGAEHGLRV
+164 TLAKMAGEAGWNV
-177 IVSTGDKDMA
+177 VVSTGDKDMA
-187 QLVDERVTLVNTMS
+187 QLVNERVTLVNTMS
-201 GETLDIEGVKAK
+201 GETLDIEGVKEK

-248 WLEAYGSLQGVIEH
+248 WLEAYGSLQGVMEH

-276 ALPRLPL
+276 ALEQLPL

-293 VDLHAELSDGIES
+293 VDLHTELSDGIES
-306 LRCTTPKWA
+306 LRRTPPKWA

-348 DTIGEQAA
+348 DSIGEQAA
-356 LDMETS
+356 LDVEMP
-362 SERLPEKAVAPEK
+362 SERLPEKAAVPEK

-381 TTEAQFA
+381 TTEVQFA
-388 TLLDKLSQ
+388 ALLDKLSQ
-396 AEKIGIDTETTSL
+396 ADTIGIDTETTSL

-445 LQDVLGHLKPY
+445 LQDVLGRLKPH

-693 MISPKDGRVH
+693 MISLKDGRVH

-728 RTEEGRK
+728 RTAEGRK
-735 VRRAFTAPQGSVIVS
+735 VRRAFTAPPGSVIVS

-788 FGTAPENVSSEQ
+788 FGIDPENVSPEQ

-827 NLSAK
+827 NISAK
-832 NFIDRYFDRYPGVA
+832 NFIDRYFARYPGVA

-857 AQGYVETLFGRRL
+857 AQGFVETLFGRRL

-905 AMIDVSRWLSECEAS
+905 AMIDVRNWLS
-920 PWDELLQSKLI
+920 DGIGSKLV
-931 MQVHDELVLEVV
+931 MQVHDELVLEVP
-943 ETELDFVKEKLPQIM
+943 EAELDLVKEKLPQIM

>member
-1 MPSEQGFQ
+1 
-9 TAFAFSVIIWG
+9 
-20 CAGAGFKPASS
+20 
-31 FPIFFCPLSVLSG
+31 
-44 FFMSNRPTLL
+44 MSNRPTLL

-201 GETLDIEGVKAK
+201 SETLDIEGVKAK

-248 WLEAYGSLQGVIEH
+248 WLEAYGSLAGVMEH

-269 VGENLRA
+269 VGENLQA
-276 ALPRLPL
+276 ALPQLPL

-306 LRCTTPKWA
+306 LRRTTPKWA

-329 LKEAESR
+329 LKEAESN
-336 MHEAADGDLFGS
+336 MNTGSTDDLFGS
-348 DTIGEQAA
+348 DSIGEQAA
-356 LDMETS
+356 LNAEMPFEKQA
-362 SERLPEKAVAPEK
+362 EKATAPEK

-388 TLLDKLSQ
+388 ALLDKLSR
-396 AEKIGIDTETTSL
+396 ADTIGIDTETTSL
-409 DAMNAA
+409 DAMNAS

-445 LQDVLGHLKPY
+445 LQDVLGRLKPH

-483 NGIAGDAML
+483 NGIAGDSML

-507 LSERWLGLETI
+507 LSGRWLGLETI

>member
-1 MPSEQGFQ
+1 
-9 TAFAFSVIIWG
+9 
-20 CAGAGFKPASS
+20 
-31 FPIFFCPLSVLSG
+31 
-44 FFMSNRPTLL
+44 MSNRPTFL

-201 GETLDIEGVKAK
+201 SETLDIEGVKAK

-248 WLEAYGSLQGVIEH
+248 WLEAYGSLAGVMEH

-269 VGENLRA
+269 VGENLQA
-276 ALPRLPL
+276 ALPQLPL

-306 LRCTTPKWA
+306 LRRTTPKWA

-329 LKEAESR
+329 LKEAESN
-336 MHEAADGDLFGS
+336 MNTGSTDDLFGS
-348 DTIGEQAA
+348 DSIGEQAA
-356 LDMETS
+356 LNAEMPFEKQA
-362 SERLPEKAVAPEK
+362 EKATAPEK

-388 TLLDKLSQ
+388 ALLDKLSR
-396 AEKIGIDTETTSL
+396 ADTIGIDTETTSL
-409 DAMNAA
+409 DAMNAS

-445 LQDVLGHLKPY
+445 LQDVLGRLKPH
-456 LENPA
+456 LGNPA

-832 NFIDRYFDRYPGVA
+832 NFIDRYFARYPGVA

>member
-1 MPSEQGFQ
+1 
-9 TAFAFSVIIWG
+9 
-20 CAGAGFKPASS
+20 
-31 FPIFFCPLSVLSG
+31 
-44 FFMSNRPTLL
+44 MSNRPTLL

-201 GETLDIEGVKAK
+201 SETLDIEGVKAK

-269 VGENLRA
+269 VGENLQA
-276 ALPRLPL
+276 ALPQLPL

-329 LKEAESR
+329 LKEAESN
-336 MHEAADGDLFGS
+336 MNTGSTDDLFGS
-348 DTIGEQAA
+348 DSIGEQAA
-356 LDMETS
+356 LNAEMPFEKQA
-362 SERLPEKAVAPEK
+362 EKATAPEK

-388 TLLDKLSQ
+388 ALLDKLSR
-396 AEKIGIDTETTSL
+396 ADTIGIDTETTSL
-409 DAMNAA
+409 DAMNAS

-445 LQDVLGHLKPY
+445 LQDVLGRLKPH

-518 TYESLCGKGAKQIGF
+518 TYESLCGKGAKQISF

-563 DEKQLEM
+563 DAKQLEM

-728 RTEEGRK
+728 RTAEGRR

-788 FGTAPENVSSEQ
+788 FGTAPENVSPEQ

-832 NFIDRYFDRYPGVA
+832 NFIDRYFARYPGVA

-905 AMIDVSRWLSECEAS
+905 AMIDVSRWLVS
-920 PWDELLQSKLI
+920 DDLKSKLI

-958 AKVDGGLLDVPLVAE
+958 AKVGGGLLDVPLVAE

>member
-1 MPSEQGFQ
+1 
-9 TAFAFSVIIWG
+9 
-20 CAGAGFKPASS
+20 
-31 FPIFFCPLSVLSG
+31 
-44 FFMSNRPTLL
+44 MSNRPTLL

-396 AEKIGIDTETTSL
+396 AEKIGINTETTSL

>member
-1 MPSEQGFQ
+1 
-9 TAFAFSVIIWG
+9 
-20 CAGAGFKPASS
+20 
-31 FPIFFCPLSVLSG
+31 
-44 FFMSNRPTLL
+44 MSNRPTLL

-269 VGENLRA
+269 VGENLQA
-276 ALPRLPL
+276 ALPQLPL

-306 LRCTTPKWA
+306 LRRTTPKWA

-329 LKEAESR
+329 LKEAESN
-336 MHEAADGDLFGS
+336 MNTGSTDDLFGS
-348 DTIGEQAA
+348 DSIGEQAA
-356 LDMETS
+356 LNAEMPFEKQA
-362 SERLPEKAVAPEK
+362 EKAIAPEK

-388 TLLDKLSQ
+388 ALLDKLSR
-396 AEKIGIDTETTSL
+396 ADTIGIDTETTSL

-445 LQDVLGHLKPY
+445 LQDVLGRLKPH
-456 LENPA
+456 LGNPA

>member
-1 MPSEQGFQ
+1 
-9 TAFAFSVIIWG
+9 
-20 CAGAGFKPASS
+20 
-31 FPIFFCPLSVLSG
+31 
-44 FFMSNRPTLL
+44 MSNKSTLL

-68 MGQNLTAPDGAPTG
+68 MAQLTAPDGAPTG
-82 ALYGVLNMLR
+82 AMYGVLNMLR
-92 RLRSEYPHD
+92 RLRADYVHD

-115 HQMFEEYKATRPP
+115 HEMFSDYKATRPP
-128 MPDDLRPQAEALP
+128 MPDDLRPQAEALL
-141 DLVRLTGWP
+141 DLVRLMGWP
-150 VLVIGQVEADDVIG
+150 VLVIPQVEADDVIG
-164 TLAKQGAEHGLRV
+164 TLAAMAGEAGWNV
-177 IVSTGDKDMA
+177 VVSTGDKDMA
-187 QLVDERVTLVNTMS
+187 QLVNDRVTLVNTMS
-201 GETLDIEGVKAK
+201 GETLDIEGVKEK

-248 WLEAYGSLQGVIEH
+248 WLEAYGSLAGVMEH
-262 ASEIKGK
+262 AAEIKGK

-293 VDLHAELSDGIES
+293 VDLHTELSDGIES
-306 LRCTTPKWA
+306 LRRTAPKWA

-329 LKEAESR
+329 LKEAESN
-336 MHEAADGDLFGS
+336 MNTGSTDDLFGS
-348 DTIGEQAA
+348 DSIGEQAA
-356 LDMETS
+356 LNAEMP

-388 TLLDKLSQ
+388 AVLDKLSQ
-396 AEKIGIDTETTSL
+396 ADTIGIDTETTSL
-409 DAMNAA
+409 DAMNAS

-445 LQDVLGHLKPY
+445 LQDVLGRLKPH
-456 LENPA
+456 LENSA

-468 LKYDQHVFANYGIAL
+468 LKYDQHVFANYDIAL

-518 TYESLCGKGAKQIGF
+518 TYESLCGKGAKQISF

-563 DEKQLEM
+563 DVKQLEM

-591 IDRAELARQSAEL
+591 IDRAELALQSAEL

-728 RTEEGRK
+728 RTAEGRR

-788 FGTAPENVSSEQ
+788 FGIDPENVSPEQ

-827 NLSAK
+827 NISAK
-832 NFIDRYFDRYPGVA
+832 NFIDRYFARYPGVA

-870 YLPDIR
+870 YLPDIH

-920 PWDELLQSKLI
+920 LWDCLKSKLI
-931 MQVHDELVLEVV
+931 MQVHDELVLEVP
-943 ETELDFVKEKLPQIM
+943 EAELDFVKEKLPQIM
-958 AKVDGGLLDVPLVAE
+958 AKVDEGMLNVPLVAE
-973 VGVGENWE
+973 VGVGMNWE

>member
-1 MPSEQGFQ
+1 MA
-9 TAFAFSVIIWG
+9 TIH
-20 CAGAGFKPASS
+20 
-31 FPIFFCPLSVLSG
+31 
-44 FFMSNRPTLL
+44 TLL

-68 MGQNLTAPDGAPTG
+68 MAQLTAPDGAPTG
-82 ALYGVLNMLR
+82 AMYGVLNMLR
-92 RLRSEYPHD
+92 RLRADYVHD

-115 HQMFEEYKATRPP
+115 HEMFPDYKATRPP

-141 DLVRLTGWP
+141 DLVRLMGWP
-150 VLVIGQVEADDVIG
+150 VLVIPQVEADDVIG
-164 TLAKQGAEHGLRV
+164 TLAAMAGEAGWNV
-177 IVSTGDKDMA
+177 VVSTGDKDMA
-187 QLVDERVTLVNTMS
+187 QLVNERVTLVNTMS
-201 GETLDIEGVKAK
+201 GETLDIEGVKEK

-248 WLEAYGSLQGVIEH
+248 WLEAYGSLAGVMEH
-262 ASEIKGK
+262 AAEIKGK

-306 LRCTTPKWA
+306 LRRTAPKWA
-315 QLVVDFKR
+315 QLVVNFKR

-329 LKEAESR
+329 LKEAESN
-336 MHEAADGDLFGS
+336 MNTGSTDDVFGS
-348 DTIGEQAA
+348 DSIGEQAA
-356 LDMETS
+356 LNAEMP
-362 SERLPEKAVAPEK
+362 SEKQAEKATAPER

-388 TLLDKLSQ
+388 ALLDKLSQ
-396 AEKIGIDTETTSL
+396 ADTIGIDTETTSL
-409 DAMNAA
+409 DAMNAS

-424 AGEAVYIPVGH
+424 VGEAIYIPVGH

-445 LQDVLGHLKPY
+445 LQDVLGRLKPH

-518 TYESLCGKGAKQIGF
+518 TYESLCGKGAKQISF

-563 DEKQLEM
+563 DVKQLEM

-604 GAELMKL
+604 GTELMKL

-616 AAAGQPFNLNSPKQ
+616 AVAGQPFNLNSPKQ

-653 ISTNEAVLEQ
+653 ISTNAAVLEQ

-728 RTEEGRK
+728 RTAEGRR

-766 DKTLIAAFQNGEDV
+766 DKTLITAFQNGEDV

-788 FGTAPENVSSEQ
+788 FGIAPENVSSEQ

-827 NLSAK
+827 NISAK
-832 NFIDRYFDRYPGVA
+832 NFIDRYFARYPGVA

-857 AQGYVETLFGRRL
+857 AQGFVETLFGRRL
-870 YLPDIR
+870 YLTDIR

-905 AMIDVSRWLSECEAS
+905 AMIDVRNWLS
-920 PWDELLQSKLI
+920 DGIGSKLV

>member
-1 MPSEQGFQ
+1 M
-9 TAFAFSVIIWG
+9 TTI
-20 CAGAGFKPASS
+20 
-31 FPIFFCPLSVLSG
+31 
-44 FFMSNRPTLL
+44 PTLL

-248 WLEAYGSLQGVIEH
+248 WLEAYGSLAGVMEH
-262 ASEIKGK
+262 AAEIKGK
-269 VGENLRA
+269 VGENLQA
-276 ALPRLPL
+276 ALPQLPL

-293 VDLHAELSDGIES
+293 VDLHSELSDGLES
-306 LRCTTPKWA
+306 LRRTSPKWP
-315 QLVVDFKR
+315 QLAVDFKR

-362 SERLPEKAVAPEK
+362 SERLPEKAVAPKK

-388 TLLDKLSQ
+388 ALLDKLAQ
-396 AEKIGIDTETTSL
+396 ADTIGIDTETTSL
-409 DAMNAA
+409 DAMNAS

-445 LQDVLGHLKPY
+445 LQEVLGRLKPH
-456 LENPA
+456 LENPV

-468 LKYDQHVFANYGIAL
+468 LKYDQHVFANYDIAL
-483 NGIAGDAML
+483 NGIAGDSML

-518 TYESLCGKGAKQIGF
+518 TYESLCGKGAKQISF

-563 DEKQLEM
+563 DVKQLEM

-604 GAELMKL
+604 GTELMKL

-616 AAAGQPFNLNSPKQ
+616 AVAGQPFNLNSPKQ

-693 MISPKDGRVH
+693 MISPRDNRVH

-728 RTEEGRK
+728 RTAEGRR

-788 FGTAPENVSSEQ
+788 FGIAPENVSPEQ

-832 NFIDRYFDRYPGVA
+832 NFIDRYFARYPGVA

-857 AQGYVETLFGRRL
+857 AQGFVETLFGRRL

-905 AMIDVSRWLSECEAS
+905 AMIDVSRWLVS
-920 PWDELLQSKLI
+920 DDLKSKLI
-931 MQVHDELVLEVV
+931 MQVHDELVLEVP
-943 ETELDFVKEKLPQIM
+943 EAELDLVKEKLPQIM
-958 AKVDGGLLDVPLVAE
+958 AKVDEGMLKVPLVAE

>member
-1 MPSEQGFQ
+1 
-9 TAFAFSVIIWG
+9 
-20 CAGAGFKPASS
+20 
-31 FPIFFCPLSVLSG
+31 
-44 FFMSNRPTLL
+44 MSNRPTLL

-92 RLRSEYPHD
+92 RFRSEYPHD

-269 VGENLRA
+269 VGENLQA
-276 ALPRLPL
+276 ALPQLPL

-306 LRCTTPKWA
+306 LRRTTPKWA

-329 LKEAESR
+329 LKEAESN
-336 MHEAADGDLFGS
+336 MNTGSTDDLFGS
-348 DTIGEQAA
+348 DSIGEQAA
-356 LDMETS
+356 LNAEMPFEKQA
-362 SERLPEKAVAPEK
+362 EKAIAPEK

-388 TLLDKLSQ
+388 ALLDKLSR
-396 AEKIGIDTETTSL
+396 ADTIGIDTETTSL
-409 DAMNAA
+409 DAMNAS

-445 LQDVLGHLKPY
+445 LQDVLGRLKPH
-456 LENPA
+456 LENPT

-468 LKYDQHVFANYGIAL
+468 LKYDQHVFANYDIAL

-611 EQEAY
+611 EQQAY

-728 RTEEGRK
+728 RTAEGRR

-788 FGTAPENVSSEQ
+788 FGIAPENVSSEQ

-827 NLSAK
+827 NISAK
-832 NFIDRYFDRYPGVA
+832 NFIDRYFARYPGVA

-905 AMIDVSRWLSECEAS
+905 AMIDVRNWLS
-920 PWDELLQSKLI
+920 DGIGSKLV

>member
-1 MPSEQGFQ
+1 MA
-9 TAFAFSVIIWG
+9 TIH
-20 CAGAGFKPASS
+20 
-31 FPIFFCPLSVLSG
+31 
-44 FFMSNRPTLL
+44 TLL

-68 MGQNLTAPDGAPTG
+68 MAQLTAPDGAPTG
-82 ALYGVLNMLR
+82 AMYGVLNMLR
-92 RLRSEYPHD
+92 RLRADYVHD

-115 HQMFEEYKATRPP
+115 HEMFSDYKATRPP

-141 DLVRLTGWP
+141 DLVRLMGWP
-150 VLVIGQVEADDVIG
+150 VLVIPQVEADDVIG
-164 TLAKQGAEHGLRV
+164 TLAAMAGEAGWNV
-177 IVSTGDKDMA
+177 VVSTGDKDMA
-187 QLVDERVTLVNTMS
+187 QLVNERVTLVNTMS
-201 GETLDIEGVKAK
+201 GETLDIEGVKEK

-248 WLEAYGSLQGVIEH
+248 WLEAYGSLAGVMEH
-262 ASEIKGK
+262 AAEIKGK

-293 VDLHAELSDGIES
+293 VDLHTELSDGIES
-306 LRCTTPKWA
+306 LRRTAPKWA

-329 LKEAESR
+329 LKEAESN
-336 MHEAADGDLFGS
+336 MNTGSTDDLFGS
-348 DTIGEQAA
+348 DSIGEQAA
-356 LDMETS
+356 LNAEMP

-388 TLLDKLSQ
+388 ALLDKLSQ
-396 AEKIGIDTETTSL
+396 VDKIGIDTETTSL

-445 LQDVLGHLKPY
+445 LQDVLDRLKPH

-563 DEKQLEM
+563 DAKQLEM

-604 GAELMKL
+604 GTELMKL

-616 AAAGQPFNLNSPKQ
+616 AVAGQPFNLNSPKQ

-728 RTEEGRK
+728 RTAEGRR

-788 FGTAPENVSSEQ
+788 FGIAPENVSSEQ

-827 NLSAK
+827 NISAK
-832 NFIDRYFDRYPGVA
+832 NFIDRYFARYPGVA

-870 YLPDIR
+870 YLSDIH

-905 AMIDVSRWLSECEAS
+905 AMIDVRNWLS
-920 PWDELLQSKLI
+920 DGIGSKLV
-931 MQVHDELVLEVV
+931 MQVHDELVLEVP
-943 ETELDFVKEKLPQIM
+943 EAELDLVKEKLPQIM

>member
-1 MPSEQGFQ
+1 
-9 TAFAFSVIIWG
+9 
-20 CAGAGFKPASS
+20 
-31 FPIFFCPLSVLSG
+31 
-44 FFMSNRPTLL
+44 MSNRPTLL

-68 MGQNLTAPDGAPTG
+68 MAQLTAPDGAPTG
-82 ALYGVLNMLR
+82 AMYGVLNMLR
-92 RLRSEYPHD
+92 RLRADYVHD

-115 HQMFEEYKATRPP
+115 HEMFPDYKATRPP

-141 DLVRLTGWP
+141 DLVRLIGWP
-150 VLVIGQVEADDVIG
+150 VLVIPQVEADDVIG
-164 TLAKQGAEHGLRV
+164 TLAAMAGEAGWNV
-177 IVSTGDKDMA
+177 VVSTGDKDMA
-187 QLVDERVTLVNTMS
+187 QLVNERVTLVNTMS

-248 WLEAYGSLQGVIEH
+248 WLEAYGSLAGVMEH
-262 ASEIKGK
+262 AAEIKGK

-276 ALPRLPL
+276 ALQRLPL

-293 VDLHAELSDGIES
+293 VDLHTELSDGIES
-306 LRCTTPKWA
+306 LRRTAPKWA

-348 DTIGEQAA
+348 DSIGEQAA
-356 LDMETS
+356 LNAEVP
-362 SERLPEKAVAPEK
+362 SEKQPELAPTPEK

-381 TTEAQFA
+381 TTEAQLA
-388 TLLDKLSQ
+388 ALLDKLSQ
-396 AEKIGIDTETTSL
+396 ADTIGIDTETTSL
-409 DAMNAA
+409 DAMNAS

-424 AGEAVYIPVGH
+424 AGEAIYIPVGH

-445 LQDVLGHLKPY
+445 LQDVLGRLKPH

-518 TYESLCGKGAKQIGF
+518 TYESLCGKGAKQISF

-611 EQEAY
+611 EQQAY
-616 AAAGQPFNLNSPKQ
+616 AAADQPFNLNSPKQ

-728 RTEEGRK
+728 RTAEGRR

-832 NFIDRYFDRYPGVA
+832 NFIDRYFARYPGVA

-905 AMIDVSRWLSECEAS
+905 AMIDVRNCLS
-920 PWDELLQSKLI
+920 DGIGSKLV